1 VATRLIR
8 FLVPGTG
15 RRYRCG
21 GLSVELQTA
30 RLVAGLCET
39 QLVTYRQRQSDAA
52 FLDDCLKTERP
63 DQTILW
69 IVSWGFDV
77 PGLIRRLR
85 GHRVA
90 YHAHSSGYGFDLPAG
105 VPVLAVSRNTLGYWG
120 ARAPRNPLC
129 LVPNALADPW
139 FERGARERE
148 GARPI
153 DVFVQAR
160 KSSPY
165 VLNELVPA
173 LQRAGLMV
181 EVQRG
186 WVDDLVELFNQST
199 LYLYDSAEYWR
210 GRGVTEGFGLPP
222 LEALACGCVVFSSFN
237 HAIADYGDPCR
248 TIHQIGCGRLDFDV
262 HRIQSAVRN
271 PSQWRPRV
279 DHLESGLAAYTETN
293 LLESWREALEHL
305 DALDA
310 LPGPSLVNPATW
322 QLRWR
327 QRLKQLRQVVDR
339 FPGWPAT

>member
-1 VATRLIR
+1 MVTTLIR
-8 FLVPGTG
+8 FLVPGTSN
-15 RRYRCG
+15 RFRCG

-30 RLVAGLCET
+30 RLVAGLCATEV
-39 QLVTYRQRQSDAA
+39 VTYRQRQLDSP
-52 FLDDCLKTERP
+52 FLDDCLKAEKP
-63 DQTILW
+63 DPSVLW

-120 ARAPRNPLC
+120 SRAPRNPLC

-139 FERGARERE
+139 LNRGARGKE
-148 GARPI
+148 GVRSI

-165 VLNELVPA
+165 VLNQLVPA
-173 LQRAGLMV
+173 LQRAGLKV
-181 EVQRG
+181 EVQSG

-199 LYLYDSAEYWR
+199 VYLYDSADYWR

-222 LEALACGCVVFSSFN
+222 LEALACGCVVFSSLN
-237 HAIADYGDPCR
+237 HALADHCDPCR
-248 TIHQIGCGRLDFDV
+248 TVHQIGCGRFEFDLD
-262 HRIQSAVRN
+262 RIQRAVRN
-271 PSQWRPRV
+271 PSQWRPQV
-279 DHLESGLAAYTETN
+279 DQLEACIAPYTGTR
-293 LLESWREALEHL
+293 LLESWREALKHL

-310 LPGPSLVNPATW
+310 LPGPLLVNPSTW

-327 QRLKQLRQVVDR
+327 QRLRRVVDR
-339 FPGWPAT
+339 LPGWPAA